1 MLQQKNKKIYLYL
14 ICFLFLSTAMNH
26 KFPKILKDNF
36 LLKNIKINIESPYMK
51 SQIELS
57 LNNLMNNNIFFLDK
71 KNIEN
76 RLMKFDYLENV
87 FVKKNYPSTLIINAN
102 MTELLAITFL
112 DQKKYF
118 VGNNEKFI
126 LAKELNNDKELPL
139 IFGKFSIQDFIK
151 IKKILENEGIDQKK
165 INKFYYHKNKRWD
178 IFYNNNIIIKLPDKN
193 VKYAVKLL
201 KQFLKFNEIKTNSII
216 DLRINNRLIL
226 SNE

>member
-1 MLQQKNKKIYLYL
+1 MLQQKNKKIYLYI
-14 ICFLFLSTAMNH
+14 ICFLFLSTVMNH
-26 KFPKILKDNF
+26 KFSKILKDNF
-36 LLKNIKINIESPYMK
+36 LLNNIKINIESPYIK
-51 SQIELS
+51 NQIELS

-87 FVKKNYPSTLIINAN
+87 FVTKNYPSTLIINAN

-126 LAKELNNDKELPL
+126 LAKEFNNDKELPL
-139 IFGKFSIQDFIK
+139 IFGKFSIEDFIK
-151 IKKILENEGIDQKK
+151 IKKILANGGIDQKK

-178 IFYNNNIIIKLPDKN
+178 IFYKNDIIIKLPDKN
-193 VKYAVKLL
+193 VKHAVKLL

>member
-1 MLQQKNKKIYLYL
+1 MLLQKNKKIYLYL

-36 LLKNIKINIESPYMK
+36 LLKNIKINIESPYIK

-87 FVKKNYPSTLIINAN
+87 FVTKNYPSTLIINAN

-151 IKKILENEGIDQKK
+151 IKKILANEGIDQKK

-178 IFYNNNIIIKLPDKN
+178 IFYKNNIIIKLPDKN

>member
-151 IKKILENEGIDQKK
+151 IKKILANEGIDQKK

-178 IFYNNNIIIKLPDKN
+178 IFYKNNIIIKLPDKN

-201 KQFLKFNEIKTNSII
+201 KQFLKFNEIKTNLII

>member
-1 MLQQKNKKIYLYL
+1 
-14 ICFLFLSTAMNH
+14 
-26 KFPKILKDNF
+26 
-36 LLKNIKINIESPYMK
+36 
-51 SQIELS
+51 
-57 LNNLMNNNIFFLDK
+57 MNNNIFFLDK

-87 FVKKNYPSTLIINAN
+87 SVTKNYPSTLIINAN

-139 IFGKFSIQDFIK
+139 IFGKFSIEDFIK
-151 IKKILENEGIDQKK
+151 IKKILANGGIDQKK

-178 IFYNNNIIIKLPDKN
+178 IFYKNNIIIKLPDKN
-193 VKYAVKLL
+193 VKHAVKLL
-201 KQFLKFNEIKTNSII
+201 KQFLKFNEIKTNLII

>member
-36 LLKNIKINIESPYMK
+36 LLKNIKINIESPSMK

-151 IKKILENEGIDQKK
+151 IKKILANEGIDQKK

-178 IFYNNNIIIKLPDKN
+178 IFYNNNIIIKLPNKN
-193 VKYAVKLL
+193 VKYSVKLL
-201 KQFLKFNEIKTNSII
+201 KQFSKFNEIKTNSII

>member
-1 MLQQKNKKIYLYL
+1 
-14 ICFLFLSTAMNH
+14 MNH

-36 LLKNIKINIESPYMK
+36 LLKNIKINIESTYIK

-87 FVKKNYPSTLIINAN
+87 FVTKNYPSTLIINAN

-151 IKKILENEGIDQKK
+151 IKKILANEGIDQKK

-178 IFYNNNIIIKLPDKN
+178 IFYKNNIIIKLPDKN

-201 KQFLKFNEIKTNSII
+201 KQFLNFKEIKTNSII
-216 DLRINNRLIL
+216 DLRINNRLTL

>member
-1 MLQQKNKKIYLYL
+1 MLQQKNKKIYLY
-14 ICFLFLSTAMNH
+14 IISFLFLSTVMNH

-87 FVKKNYPSTLIINAN
+87 SVTKNYPSTLIINAN

-139 IFGKFSIQDFIK
+139 IFGKFSIEDFIK
-151 IKKILENEGIDQKK
+151 IKKILANGGIDQKK
-165 INKFYYHKNKRWD
+165 INNTF
-178 IFYNNNIIIKLPDKN
+178 
-193 VKYAVKLL
+193 
-201 KQFLKFNEIKTNSII
+201 TN
-216 DLRINNRLIL
+216 
-226 SNE
+226 

>member
-1 MLQQKNKKIYLYL
+1 MLQQKNKKIYLYI
-14 ICFLFLSTAMNH
+14 ICFLFLSTVMNH

-87 FVKKNYPSTLIINAN
+87 FVTKNYPSTLIINAN

>member
-1 MLQQKNKKIYLYL
+1 M
-14 ICFLFLSTAMNH
+14 
-26 KFPKILKDNF
+26 
-36 LLKNIKINIESPYMK
+36 IK
-51 SQIELS
+51 
-57 LNNLMNNNIFFLDK
+57 
-71 KNIEN
+71 
-76 RLMKFDYLENV
+76 
-87 FVKKNYPSTLIINAN
+87 
-102 MTELLAITFL
+102 
-112 DQKKYF
+112 KKYF

-151 IKKILENEGIDQKK
+151 IKKILANEGIDQKK

-178 IFYNNNIIIKLPDKN
+178 IFYNNNIIIKLPNKN

>member
-1 MLQQKNKKIYLYL
+1 
-14 ICFLFLSTAMNH
+14 MNH

-36 LLKNIKINIESPYMK
+36 LLNNIKINIESPYIK
-51 SQIELS
+51 NQIELS

-87 FVKKNYPSTLIINAN
+87 FVTKNYPSTLIINAN

-139 IFGKFSIQDFIK
+139 IFGKFSIEDFIK
-151 IKKILENEGIDQKK
+151 IKKILANGGIDQKK

-178 IFYNNNIIIKLPDKN
+178 IYFDNNIILKLPNTKISSALKIYKN
-193 VKYAVKLL
+193 FKKNNKIYPNTVV
-201 KQFLKFNEIKTNSII
+201 
-216 DLRINNRLIL
+216 DLRIVNRIIL
-226 SNE
+226 KNG

>member
-1 MLQQKNKKIYLYL
+1 
-14 ICFLFLSTAMNH
+14 MNH

-36 LLKNIKINIESPYMK
+36 LLKNIKINIESPYIK

-87 FVKKNYPSTLIINAN
+87 FVTKNYPSTLIINAN

-151 IKKILENEGIDQKK
+151 IKKILANEGIDQKK

-178 IFYNNNIIIKLPDKN
+178 IFYKNNIIIKLPDKN

>member
-1 MLQQKNKKIYLYL
+1 MLQQKNKKIYLYI
-14 ICFLFLSTAMNH
+14 ICFLFLSTVMNH

-36 LLKNIKINIESPYMK
+36 LLNNIKINIESPYIK
-51 SQIELS
+51 NQIELS

-87 FVKKNYPSTLIINAN
+87 FVTKNYPSTLIINAN

-139 IFGKFSIQDFIK
+139 IFGKFSIEDFIK
-151 IKKILENEGIDQKK
+151 IKKILANGGIDQKK

-178 IFYNNNIIIKLPDKN
+178 IFYKNDIIIKLPDKN
-193 VKYAVKLL
+193 VKHAVKLL

>member
-1 MLQQKNKKIYLYL
+1 MLQQKNKKIYLYI
-14 ICFLFLSTAMNH
+14 ICFLFLSTVMNH

-36 LLKNIKINIESPYMK
+36 LLNNIKINIESPYIK
-51 SQIELS
+51 NQIELS

-87 FVKKNYPSTLIINAN
+87 FVTKNYPSTLIINAN

-139 IFGKFSIQDFIK
+139 IFGKFSIEDFIK
-151 IKKILENEGIDQKK
+151 IKKILANGGIDQKK

-193 VKYAVKLL
+193 VKHAVKLL

>member
-36 LLKNIKINIESPYMK
+36 LLKNIKINIESPYIK

-87 FVKKNYPSTLIINAN
+87 FVTKNYPSTLIINAN

-126 LAKELNNDKELPL
+126 LAKELNNNKELPL

-151 IKKILENEGIDQKK
+151 IKKILANEGIDQKK

-178 IFYNNNIIIKLPDKN
+178 IFYKNNIIIKLPDKN

>member
-1 MLQQKNKKIYLYL
+1 
-14 ICFLFLSTAMNH
+14 
-26 KFPKILKDNF
+26 
-36 LLKNIKINIESPYMK
+36 
-51 SQIELS
+51 
-57 LNNLMNNNIFFLDK
+57 MNNNIFFFDK

-139 IFGKFSIQDFIK
+139 IFVKFHEDFIK
-151 IKKILENEGIDQKK
+151 IKNYLKMRHNQKL
-165 INKFYYHKNKRWD
+165 IN
-178 IFYNNNIIIKLPDKN
+178 
-193 VKYAVKLL
+193 LL
-201 KQFLKFNEIKTNSII
+201 S
-216 DLRINNRLIL
+216 
-226 SNE
+226 

>member
-1 MLQQKNKKIYLYL
+1 MLQQKNKKIYLYI

-178 IFYNNNIIIKLPDKN
+178 IFYNNNIIIKLPNKN
-193 VKYAVKLL
+193 VKYSVKLL
-201 KQFLKFNEIKTNSII
+201 KQFSKFNEIKTNSII

>member
-14 ICFLFLSTAMNH
+14 ICFLFLSTAMNL

-36 LLKNIKINIESPYMK
+36 LLKNIKINIESPSMK

-102 MTELLAITFL
+102 MTELLAITFI

-178 IFYNNNIIIKLPDKN
+178 IFYKNNIIIKLPDKN
-193 VKYAVKLL
+193 VKHAVKLL
-201 KQFLKFNEIKTNSII
+201 KQFLKFNEIKTNLII

>member
-1 MLQQKNKKIYLYL
+1 
-14 ICFLFLSTAMNH
+14 MNH

-36 LLKNIKINIESPYMK
+36 LLKNIKINIESPYIK

-87 FVKKNYPSTLIINAN
+87 FVTKNYPSTLIINAN

-126 LAKELNNDKELPL
+126 LAKELNNNKELPL

-151 IKKILENEGIDQKK
+151 IKKILANEGIDQKK

-178 IFYNNNIIIKLPDKN
+178 IFYKNNIIIKLPDKN

>member
-36 LLKNIKINIESPYMK
+36 LLKNIKINIESPYIK

-87 FVKKNYPSTLIINAN
+87 FVTKNYPSTLIINAN

-151 IKKILENEGIDQKK
+151 IKKILANEGIDQKK

-178 IFYNNNIIIKLPDKN
+178 IFYKNNIIIKLPDKN

>member
-1 MLQQKNKKIYLYL
+1 
-14 ICFLFLSTAMNH
+14 MNH

-151 IKKILENEGIDQKK
+151 IKKILANGGIDQKK
-165 INKFYYHKNKRWD
+165 INKFYYYKNKRWD
-178 IFYNNNIIIKLPDKN
+178 IFYKNNIIIKLPDKN
-193 VKYAVKLL
+193 VKHAVKLL
-201 KQFLKFNEIKTNSII
+201 KQFLKFNEIKKNLII

>member
-1 MLQQKNKKIYLYL
+1 MLQQKNKKIYLYI
-14 ICFLFLSTAMNH
+14 ICFLFLSTVMNH

-36 LLKNIKINIESPYMK
+36 LLNNIKINIESPYIK
-51 SQIELS
+51 DQIELS

-87 FVKKNYPSTLIINAN
+87 FVTKNYPSTLIINAN

>member
-1 MLQQKNKKIYLYL
+1 MLQQKNKKIYLYI

-36 LLKNIKINIESPYMK
+36 LLNNIKINMESPYIK
-51 SQIELS
+51 NQIELS

-71 KNIEN
+71 KNIQN

-87 FVKKNYPSTLIINAN
+87 SVTKNYPSTLIINAN

-151 IKKILENEGIDQKK
+151 IKKILANEGIDQKK

-178 IFYNNNIIIKLPDKN
+178 IFYKNNIIIKLPDKN